1 MKKVLITIILAL
13 VAYIIYFLQSNFFNW
28 FTIAG
33 IKPNLFIL
41 LILFI
46 GLFGGKTLGTIYG
59 VAIGLIIDLL
69 LRNQIGITAISLG
82 IVGFLSGIFDKNFSK
97 DSRITIMVMTFAVT
111 IISELISYLANY
123 FIFSINFEIM
133 AFIKI
138 TLIETIYNLMIT
150 IIIYPLFQKFGY
162 NIENEFKESKILTR
176 YF

>member
-97 DSRITIMVMTFAVT
+97 DSRITIMIMTFAVT

-150 IIIYPLFQKFGY
+150 IIIYHLFQKFGY

>member
-97 DSRITIMVMTFAVT
+97 DSRITIMIMTFAVT

-138 TLIETIYNLMIT
+138 QFNDNNNNISLI
-150 IIIYPLFQKFGY
+150 
-162 NIENEFKESKILTR
+162 SKIWI
-176 YF
+176 

>member
-1 MKKVLITIILAL
+1 MKKILITIILAL

-33 IKPNLFIL
+33 IKPNLFII

-59 VAIGLIIDLL
+59 IIVGLIIDLL

-97 DSRITIMVMTFAVT
+97 DSRITIMIMTFAVT

-123 FIFSINFEIM
+123 FIFSINFEVM

>member
-1 MKKVLITIILAL
+1 MKKILITIILAL

-97 DSRITIMVMTFAVT
+97 DSRITIMIMTFAVT
-111 IISELISYLANY
+111 IISELISY